1 MGTTAYSINK
11 QYTDEDLT
19 GVLLNYSE
27 REENGDSITATVTLN
42 KNNAKTDLDTLTD
55 QELVN
60 IGRSIMVSWI
70 QPSQKNV

>member
-60 IGRSIMVSWI
+60 IGRSIMVSRI